1 SWGKSE
7 LYKKRIEKYHV
18 DGIVFHSNR
27 CCRCFSAE
35 QPEIGQ
41 ILREELKLPS
51 MTFEADMVDPRVFDD
66 AQVKARIETF
76 IEMMEA
82 RKYPK

>member
-1 SWGKSE
+1 
-7 LYKKRIEKYHV
+7 
-18 DGIVFHSNR
+18 
-27 CCRCFSAE
+27 
-35 QPEIGQ
+35 
-41 ILREELKLPS
+41 

-76 IEMMEA
+76 IEMLES